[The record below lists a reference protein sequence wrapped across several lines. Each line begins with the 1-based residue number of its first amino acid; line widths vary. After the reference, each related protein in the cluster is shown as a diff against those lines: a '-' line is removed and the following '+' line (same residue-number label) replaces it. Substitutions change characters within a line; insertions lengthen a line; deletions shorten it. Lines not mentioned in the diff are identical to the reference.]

1 MSGAQASAQRALVTG
16 ATGFIGGNLT
26 RALLEQGW
34 VVSCLVR
41 PGSEGS
47 CLPKGANR
55 LVYDQSLG
63 PRGLAELL
71 RGVRPAVVFHLAS
84 RFMAGH
90 TPEDIPDLIASNV
103 QFGAELLEAMSLSE
117 TSLLVNAGTSW
128 QHYESRDYSPV
139 NLYAATKQAFEALLQ
154 YYVEAEGVRA
164 ITLKLFDTYGPKDP
178 RAKLMH
184 LLGRVAASAQPLA
197 MSPGEQLIDLVY
209 VDDVIQAF
217 LLAAHR
223 LLEGKVSSA
232 ESYGV
237 SSGRPIALGELVEVY
252 AKVSG
257 RRLEIDWGGRPYRN
271 REVMVPW
278 SMGPSLPGWH
288 PSISLKE
295 GIRRLLDSE
304 D

>member
-1 MSGAQASAQRALVTG
+1 MSGAQTSAQRALVTG

-26 RALLEQGW
+26 RTLLEQGW
-34 VVSCLVR
+34 PVSCLVR
-41 PGSEGS
+41 FGSDTS
-47 CLPKGANR
+47 RLPKGADL
-55 LVYDQSLG
+55 LVYDPSLG

-84 RFMAGH
+84 RFLAGH
-90 TPEDIPDLIASNV
+90 TPEDISDLIASNV

-154 YYVEAEGVRA
+154 YYVEAAGVRA

-197 MSPGEQLIDLVY
+197 MSPGEQLIDLVH

-217 LLAAHR
+217 LLAAQR
-223 LLEGKVSSA
+223 LLDGGVIGA
-232 ESYGV
+232 ECYGV
-237 SSGRPIALGELVEVY
+237 SSGRPLPLRDLVAVY
-252 AKVSG
+252 ARVSK
-257 RRLEIDWGGRPYRN
+257 RQLNIDWGGRPYRN

-278 SMGPSLPGWH
+278 STGASLPEWH
-288 PSISLKE
+288 PTISLEE